1 MNRSEFFNKLKT
13 GAKWDVG
20 VSINRTNPL
29 PLDANEIFESVAKM
43 EAYIKENPLAY
54 PGQIVVVLDEVTTS
68 GEGVTPVTTSAV
80 ASAYL
85 ISVVGGEG
93 KGYIKL
99 AATTGS
105 GDVGEELTALAA
117 RVAANETAIKELQAS
132 IRAAQ
137 GTIGEHT
144 TTLGSYGTRIEA
156 VETRSLTNED
166 NISSVSDKV
175 TANESAISTANS
187 HISANTSA
195 IAEINTA
202 LAGIYTKS
210 QTDTKIAEEIGKQ
223 AHFSAR
229 VVTSTDE
236 MTDSTTLYLIKGESV
251 AGQDK
256 YQEYMIIDGT
266 PTIIG
271 DTSTN
276 LSDYATTESVNASIA
291 AVNQTITDKD
301 TAMGARVDSVAE
313 DLATDKADL
322 ASFKTTVSTTYQTK
336 EDAATD
342 KSTLETALGAKA
354 AQSDLEALQTT
365 VGNQGNEIKT
375 LQTADT
381 RFESRIKAL
390 EDVGA
395 QKNLVNSVEETE
407 FSVDTTG
414 KLFVKAIAQSK
425 ISGLTAELDNRVIDP
440 KDGSR
445 LITTSEATKLEKL
458 ILNEDGSVEVNGE
471 VAAGNVKGLGEWITT
486 YRDNTPG
493 LFSSTDAATLAGIEE
508 GAQVNKIE
516 AFTIADNDIIVNK
529 KVNIPIAGAQLG
541 VVLSSAG
548 QNNINVG
555 ADGIMTVNDISINK
569 LVQPEDVILVLDGG
583 NA

>member
-1 MNRSEFFNKLKT
+1 MNRSEFFNKLKA

-43 EAYIKENPLAY
+43 ETYIKENPLAY
-54 PGQIVVVLDEVTTS
+54 PGQIVVVLDEVITS
-68 GEGVTPVTTSAV
+68 GEGVIPVTTSV
-80 ASAYL
+80 IASAYL
-85 ISVVGGEG
+85 INVVGGEG

-132 IRAAQ
+132 IKAAQ

-156 VETRSLTNED
+156 VETKSLANEN
-166 NISSVSDKV
+166 NISSVSGRV
-175 TANESAISTANS
+175 TVNEGAISTANS
-187 HISANTSA
+187 NISANNSA

-223 AHFSAR
+223 AHFSAK

-236 MTDSTTLYLIKGESV
+236 MTDPTTLYLVKDESV

-256 YQEYMIIDGT
+256 YQEYLIIDGT

-276 LSDYATTESVNASIA
+276 LSDYETTEAVTAKIA

-301 TAMGARVDSVAE
+301 TAMGKRVDGVAE
-313 DLATDKADL
+313 GLATDKADL

-342 KSTLETALGAKA
+342 KSDLETALGAKA
-354 AQSDLEALQTT
+354 AQSDLQALQTT
-365 VGNQGNEIKT
+365 VGNQGKEIEA

-390 EDVGA
+390 ENVGA

-414 KLFVKAIAQSK
+414 KLSVKEIAQSK
-425 ISGLTAELDNRVIDP
+425 INGLTAELDNRVIDP

-445 LITTSEATKLEKL
+445 LITTSEAKKLEKL
-458 ILNEDGSVEVNGE
+458 VLNEDGSVEVSGE

-486 YRDNTPG
+486 HRDDTTG
-493 LFSSTDAATLAGIEE
+493 LFSSTDATTLAGIEK

-516 AFTIADNDIIVNK
+516 AFTIANNDVVENK

-548 QNNINVG
+548 QNNIKVG
-555 ADGIMTVNDISINK
+555 ADGIMTVNDININK

>member
-1 MNRSEFFNKLKT
+1 MNRSEFFNKLKA

-54 PGQIVVVLDEVTTS
+54 PGQIVVVLDEVITS
-68 GEGVTPVTTSAV
+68 GEGVTPVTTSV
-80 ASAYL
+80 IASAYL
-85 ISVVGGEG
+85 INVVGGEG

-117 RVAANETAIKELQAS
+117 RVAANETVIKELQAS
-132 IRAAQ
+132 IKAAQ

-144 TTLGSYGTRIEA
+144 ATLGSYGTRIEA
-156 VETRSLTNED
+156 VETKSLANEN
-166 NISSVSDKV
+166 NISSVSGRVKV
-175 TANESAISTANS
+175 NEGAISTANS
-187 HISANTSA
+187 NISANSSA

-223 AHFSAR
+223 AHFSAK

-236 MTDSTTLYLIKGESV
+236 MTDPTTLYLVKDESV

-256 YQEYMIIDGT
+256 YQEYLIIDGT

-276 LSDYATTESVNASIA
+276 LSDYETTEAVTAKIA

-301 TAMGARVDSVAE
+301 TAMGKRVDGVAE
-313 DLATDKADL
+313 GLATDKADL

-342 KSTLETALGAKA
+342 KSDLETALGAKA
-354 AQSDLEALQTT
+354 AQSDLQALQTT
-365 VGNQGNEIKT
+365 VGNQGKEIEA
-375 LQTADT
+375 LQTTDT
-381 RFESRIKAL
+381 GFESRIKAL

-414 KLFVKAIAQSK
+414 KLSVKEIAQSK
-425 ISGLTAELDNRVIDP
+425 INGLTAELDNRVIDP

-445 LITTSEATKLEKL
+445 LITTSEAKKLEKL
-458 ILNEDGSVEVNGE
+458 VLNEDGSVEVSGE

-486 YRDNTPG
+486 HRDDTTG
-493 LFSSTDAATLAGIEE
+493 LFSSTDATTLAGIEK

-516 AFTIADNDIIVNK
+516 AFTIANNDVVENK

-548 QNNINVG
+548 QNNIKVG
-555 ADGIMTVNDISINK
+555 ADGIMTVNDININK

>member
-1 MNRSEFFNKLKT
+1 MNRIEFFDKLEK

-20 VSINRTNPL
+20 VSIARTNPL
-29 PLDANEIFESVAKM
+29 PLDANEIFKSVADM
-43 EAYIKENPLAY
+43 ETYIKENALAY
-54 PGQIVVVLDEVTTS
+54 PGQIVVVL
-68 GEGVTPVTTSAV
+68 GETETA
-80 ASAYL
+80 AYL
-85 ISVVGGEG
+85 VSVVGGEG
-93 KGYIKL
+93 KGYAKL

-117 RVAANETAIKELQAS
+117 RVAANEAAIKELQTS
-132 IRAAQ
+132 IKAAQ

-144 TTLGSYGTRIEA
+144 TTLGSYGTRIQA
-156 VETRSLTNED
+156 VEAKSLANEN
-166 NISSVSDKV
+166 NISGVSDRV
-175 TANESAISTANS
+175 TANEGAISTANS
-187 HISANTSA
+187 NISANKSA
-195 IAEINTA
+195 IADINTA

-223 AHFSAR
+223 AHFSAK

-236 MTDSTTLYLIKGESV
+236 MTDPTTLYLVKDESV

-256 YQEYMIIDGT
+256 YQEYLIIDGT

-276 LSDYATTESVNASIA
+276 LSGYETTESVTAKIA

-301 TAMGARVDSVAE
+301 TAMGKRVDGVAE

-336 EDAATD
+336 ADAATD
-342 KSTLETALGAKA
+342 KSDLETALGAKA
-354 AQSDLEALQTT
+354 AQSDLQALQTT
-365 VGNQGNEIKT
+365 VSNQGEEIKA

-381 RFESRIKAL
+381 GFESRIKAL

-407 FSVDTTG
+407 FSVDAAG
-414 KLFVKAIAQSK
+414 KLSVKAIAQSK
-425 ISGLTAELDNRVIDP
+425 ITGLAGALSAIDT
-440 KDGSR
+440 KFDTKVDKVEGSR
-445 LITTSEATKLEKL
+445 LLTTSEAQKLEKL
-458 ILNEDGSVEVNGE
+458 VLNEDGSVEVSGE

-486 YRDNTPG
+486 HRDDTAG
-493 LFSSTDAATLAGIEE
+493 LFSAAQETKLSGIAE
-508 GAQVNKIE
+508 GAQKNVLEGIK
-516 AFTIADNDIIVNK
+516 IADTDISVVDK

-541 VVLSSAG
+541 VVLSSTG
-548 QNNINVG
+548 DDKVKVE
-555 ADGIMTVNDISINK
+555 ADGSMSVNNLNITK
-569 LVQPEDVILVLDGG
+569 LVQSADTVLVLDGG

>member
-1 MNRSEFFNKLKT
+1 MNRIEFFDKLEK

-20 VSINRTNPL
+20 VSIARTNPL
-29 PLDANEIFESVAKM
+29 PLDANEIFKSVADM
-43 EAYIKENPLAY
+43 ETYIKENALAY
-54 PGQIVVVLDEVTTS
+54 PGQIVVVL
-68 GEGVTPVTTSAV
+68 GETETA
-80 ASAYL
+80 AYL
-85 ISVVGGEG
+85 VSVVGGEG
-93 KGYIKL
+93 KGYAKL

-117 RVAANETAIKELQAS
+117 RVAANEAAIKELQAS
-132 IRAAQ
+132 IKAAQ

-144 TTLGSYGTRIEA
+144 TTLGSYGTRIQA
-156 VETRSLTNED
+156 VEAKSLANEN
-166 NISSVSDKV
+166 NISGVSGRV
-175 TANESAISTANS
+175 TANEGAISTANS
-187 HISANTSA
+187 NISANKSA

-223 AHFSAR
+223 AHFSAK

-236 MTDSTTLYLIKGESV
+236 MTDPTTLYLVKDESV

-256 YQEYMIIDGT
+256 YQEYLIIDGT

-276 LSDYATTESVNASIA
+276 LSGYETTESVTAKIA
-291 AVNQTITDKD
+291 AVNQMITDKD
-301 TAMGARVDSVAE
+301 TAMGKRVDGVAE

-336 EDAATD
+336 ADAATD
-342 KSTLETALGAKA
+342 KSDLETALGAKA
-354 AQSDLEALQTT
+354 AQSDLQALQTT
-365 VGNQGNEIKT
+365 VGNQSEEIKA

-381 RFESRIKAL
+381 GFESRIKAL

-407 FSVDTTG
+407 FSVDATG
-414 KLFVKAIAQSK
+414 KLSVKAIAQSK
-425 ISGLTAELDNRVIDP
+425 ITGLAGALSAIDT
-440 KDGSR
+440 KFDTKVDKVEGSR
-445 LITTSEATKLEKL
+445 LLTTSEAQKLEKL
-458 ILNEDGSVEVNGE
+458 VLNEDGSVEVSGE

-486 YRDNTPG
+486 HRDDTAG
-493 LFSSTDAATLAGIEE
+493 LFSATQETKLSGIAE
-508 GAQVNKIE
+508 GAQKNVLEGIQ
-516 AFTIADNDIIVNK
+516 IANTDISVVDK
-529 KVNIPIAGAQLG
+529 KVNIPIAGSQLG
-541 VVLSSAG
+541 VVLSSTG
-548 QNNINVG
+548 DDKVKVE
-555 ADGIMTVNDISINK
+555 ADGSMSVNNLNITK
-569 LVQPEDVILVLDGG
+569 LVQSADTVLVLDGG

>member
-1 MNRSEFFNKLKT
+1 MNRSEFFNKLKA

-54 PGQIVVVLDEVTTS
+54 PGQIVVVLDEVITS
-68 GEGVTPVTTSAV
+68 GEGVTPVTTSV
-80 ASAYL
+80 IASAYL
-85 ISVVGGEG
+85 INVVGGEG

-117 RVAANETAIKELQAS
+117 RVAANETVIKELQAS
-132 IRAAQ
+132 IKAAQ

-144 TTLGSYGTRIEA
+144 ATLGSYGTRIEA
-156 VETRSLTNED
+156 VETKSLANEN
-166 NISSVSDKV
+166 NISSVSGRVKV
-175 TANESAISTANS
+175 NEGAISTANS
-187 HISANTSA
+187 NISANSSA

-223 AHFSAR
+223 AHFSAK

-236 MTDSTTLYLIKGESV
+236 MTDPTTLYLVKDESV

-256 YQEYMIIDGT
+256 YQEYLIIDGT

-276 LSDYATTESVNASIA
+276 LSDYETTEAVTAKIA

-301 TAMGARVDSVAE
+301 TAMGKRVDGVAE
-313 DLATDKADL
+313 GLATDKADL

-342 KSTLETALGAKA
+342 KSDLETALGAKA
-354 AQSDLEALQTT
+354 AQSDLQALQTT
-365 VGNQGNEIKT
+365 VGNQGKEIKA
-375 LQTADT
+375 LQTVDT
-381 RFESRIKAL
+381 GFESRIKAL

-414 KLFVKAIAQSK
+414 KLSVKEISQSK
-425 ISGLTAELDNRVIDP
+425 INGLTAELDNRVIDP

-445 LITTSEATKLEKL
+445 LITTSEAKKLEKL
-458 ILNEDGSVEVNGE
+458 VLNEDGSVEVSGE

-486 YRDNTPG
+486 HRDDTTG
-493 LFSSTDAATLAGIEE
+493 LFSSTDATTLAGIEK

-516 AFTIADNDIIVNK
+516 AFTIANNDVVENK

-548 QNNINVG
+548 QNNIKVG
-555 ADGIMTVNDISINK
+555 ADGIMTVNDININK